1 MGFFSGI
8 TDAVKSVSSSISP
21 GLGSFLGGATSA
33 IGSIVG
39 QSSANDANAAMAKNQ
54 MAFQER
60 MSSTAHQREVAD
72 LKAAGLNPILSAG
85 GTGASS
91 PAGAQAVMGNVFGQ
105 AADSFGKVLSSAVQA
120 ERLKTDLD
128 AVKSTTDKNVAD
140 AALSNELIKTQD
152 WERELKSASAAAAF
166 ASARTDLERQALL
179 RTQVGQT
186 VAETSRILE
195 EARRTRVDTDIRS
208 ESLKGARTE
217 GEIDETPYGR
227 VLRYLDRALGVVGA
241 SARMSN
247 SARQVEHTH
256 RRVD

>member
-1 MGFFSGI
+1 MGFL
-8 TDAVKSVSSSISP
+8 SSIA
-21 GLGSFLGGATSA
+21 GFLANPIVGT
-33 IGSIVG
+33 IGSIATGLLG
-39 QSSANDANAAMAKNQ
+39 QKGANDRNEQQ
-54 MAFQER
+54 MAMTREQMAWQER

-85 GTGASS
+85 ATGASS

-128 AVKSTTDKNVAD
+128 AVRSTIDKNVAD

-152 WERELKSASAAAAF
+152 WERELKSASAAAAL

-179 RTQVGQT
+179 RSQVSQT
-186 VAETSRILE
+186 TAETARILE
-195 EARRTRVDTDIRS
+195 EARRVRVDTDIRQ
-208 ESLKGARTE
+208 EAYKGARIE

-227 VLRYLDRALGVVGA
+227 VFRYLDRALGTVGA
-241 SARMSN
+241 VGKMSN